1 MLRLLGDGIVRLGV
15 ADHYRVR
22 SLRYCVAGF
31 QVAVAVVGT
40 ASGLSD
46 HAIVVRIGYR
56 ECRFEFRSARLGP
69 ILLWTVFGRQRGGAQ
84 PIGIQ
89 RDELEFSQRH
99 PAKDDKRDLY
109 QRVVLVLIDFAVGRL
124 GAHERSTNDSSV
136 SIGST
141 IIRADQHPSTPANA
155 TPRGASTMVDR

>member
-1 MLRLLGDGIVRLGV
+1 MGV
-15 ADHYRVR
+15 ADYYRVR
-22 SLRYCVAGF
+22 SVRCGVAGF
-31 QVAVAVVGT
+31 QVTVAVVG
-40 ASGLSD
+40 AAGRLPD
-46 HAIVVRIGYR
+46 YAIVIRIGDR
-56 ECRFEFRSARLGP
+56 EYRFEFRPARLGP
-69 ILLWTVFGRQRGGAQ
+69 ILLWAVFGRQRGSPQ
-84 PIGIQ
+84 PVGIQ

-141 IIRADQHPSTPANA
+141 IIRADQHESTPTNA
-155 TPRGASTMVDR
+155 PPRGASTVVDR